1 MLIVDDS
8 KPLPEVQPDVTVMR
22 AHVDSKQAPED
33 SDEPLPPPYT
43 LTPDGASTSAS
54 ASQQAPSYTAAPS
67 PSTSAN
73 ASSSLPPSKF
83 VSVTRR
89 NNAITGTWTIDPTL
103 PSLPGVAQPTSD
115 VYIQSTN
122 GRIAA
127 EVTVVPHA
135 TKDTARKTRMDL
147 KTTNGAVKLTV
158 HAPERYKRTPLYLAE
173 HTTNGAVTLILPRSF
188 VGPLTASTTNG
199 RVKLSDGIVRS
210 ARDVQ
215 EGQRE
220 TKCMIGMG
228 NGAGKDGMVLDEA
241 IIRTTNGGVNVAFDD
256 EEVPAAKGF
265 LNKLFGM

>member
-22 AHVDSKQAPED
+22 AHIDSKQGPVD

-43 LTPDGASTSAS
+43 PTPDGASTSAS
-54 ASQQAPSYTAAPS
+54 PQAPSYTAAPS
-67 PSTSAN
+67 PSTFTS
-73 ASSSLPPSKF
+73 ASSSIPPSKF
-83 VSVTRR
+83 VSVTRK
-89 NNAITGTWTIDPTL
+89 NNAITGTWAIDPTL
-103 PSLPGVAQPTSD
+103 PSLPGVAQPMSD
-115 VYIQSTN
+115 VYIQSMN

-127 EVTVVPHA
+127 EVTVVAHA
-135 TKDTARKTRMDL
+135 ARDITQKTKMDL

-199 RVKLSDGIVRS
+199 RVKLSDGIARS

-228 NGAGKDGMVLDEA
+228 NGAGKDGLSLDEA
-241 IIRTTNGGVNVAFDD
+241 IIETTNGGVNVAFDD
-256 EEVPAAKGF
+256 EEVPSAKGF
-265 LNKLFGM
+265 LTKLFGM

>member
-43 LTPDGASTSAS
+43 PTPDGPSTSAPH
-54 ASQQAPSYTAAPS
+54 QVPSYTAS
-67 PSTSAN
+67 PSSSTSYS
-73 ASSSLPPSKF
+73 ASSFLPPSKF

-89 NNAITGTWTIDPTL
+89 NNAITGTWAIDPTL

-127 EVTVVPHA
+127 EVTVVAHA
-135 TKDTARKTRMDL
+135 SRDMAQKTKMDL

-188 VGPLTASTTNG
+188 VGPLTATTTNG